1 MEENM
6 VVYKDDCFF
15 YLHEALDDFL
25 KKYNTTI
32 KTVEIGVDDWYEI
45 DYTIEISVNN
55 KTFNFIITEILNKDD
70 DPRELIY
77 YCNDIYYIG
86 GSKIFNQIIE
96 IVMPEFIVNE
106 LNEIDKLLE
115 KEEHEIDNINFQI
128 KTAANLVSKFALPAE
143 VALLCF

>member
-15 YLHEALDDFL
+15 YLHEALDDFFR
-25 KKYNTTI
+25 KYNTTI
-32 KTVEIGVDDWYEI
+32 KTVEIGVDYWYEI
-45 DYTIEISVNN
+45 NYTIEISVKN

-86 GSKIFNQIIE
+86 GSNIFNQIIE
-96 IVMPEFIVNE
+96 IVMPELIIYE
-106 LNEIDKLLE
+106 LNEIE
-115 KEEHEIDNINFQI
+115 KELIIQENEINNINFQI
-128 KTAANLVSKFALPAE
+128 KGAASIINKFSLPVE
-143 VALLCF
+143 IALLCF